1 MRDGEQQTG
10 VILSKDEKIRIAEG
24 LAEAGVHRIEAGMPI
39 VSPSDNEAIKEIVK
53 RNLGPQIFSFARCM
67 KEDVKRAIDTGV
79 NGVVMEIPS
88 SKHMVELAYRWP
100 MEKAIETSI
109 EATKFAHDNG
119 LEVVFFPIDFSRAEL
134 KWAIDLIEKVG
145 QGRPHGRAGAGRH
158 LRRLSPHAMK
168 YFVTQVQSRIKK
180 RLEAHFHQDFGMGV
194 ANTIMALSLGVEV
207 MHTTVLGIGER
218 SGNAPMEDVVMALK
232 TMYGVDV
239 GIDTTKLTPL
249 ANLVQ
254 RLTGV
259 VVPTNKAIVG
269 SGLYQIE
276 SGIIASW
283 FKNCGEKYAT
293 ELFPIRWS
301 AVGQPPAEVVMGK
314 GSGIDSVNMWL
325 QRRRHAGVG
334 RGRHEGAAGGQGLFA
349 EEQEDAHAR
358 PSSAIWRAR
367 RSGGRSRRRS
377 RAALSRL
384 RRTTAKPRATS
395 PGFLFSLTLAGR
407 GLAPSKP
414 IPSSD
419 TACRR
424 MMRPPTASAPAKMR
438 GTAWRYRPQGAIMQ
452 RIARP
457 VRVPWGYRN
466 QFKVAPRNAAPI

>member
-1 MRDGEQQTG
+1 MANATPWKTNDWFVSEWNYAPEVTKDFKFAKNIKIHDVTLRDGEQQTG

-24 LAEAGVHRIEAGMPI
+24 AGRSRRAPHRSRHADRLAVRQRGDQGDRQAQSRPADLLLRPLHEGRRAARHRHRRQRRRHGNPL
-39 VSPSDNEAIKEIVK
+39 V
-53 RNLGPQIFSFARCM
+53 
-67 KEDVKRAIDTGV
+67 
-79 NGVVMEIPS
+79 
-88 SKHMVELAYRWP
+88 SKHMVDLAYRWP

-109 EATKFAHDNG
+109 EATAFAHKNG

-134 KWAIDLIEKVG
+134 KWAHRPDREG
-145 QGRPHGRAGAGRH
+145 RQGRPHGRARLGRH
-158 LRRLSPHAMK
+158 LRRAVAARHEILRHARCR
-168 YFVTQVQSRIKK
+168 SRIKK

-218 SGNAPMEDVVMALK
+218 SGNAPMEEIVMALK

-239 GIDTTKLTPL
+239 GIDSTKLTPL

-283 FKNCGEKYAT
+283 FKNCGEKNAT

-325 QRRRHAGVG
+325 KDVG
-334 RGRHEGAAGGQGLFA
+334 MQVSE
-349 EEQEDAHAR
+349 EDAMKVLQAVKLHSLTNKKMLSHAEFR
-358 PSSAIWRAR
+358 DVA
-367 RSGGRSRRRS
+367 
-377 RAALSRL
+377 
-384 RRTTAKPRATS
+384 RAT
-395 PGFLFSLTLAGR
+395 LGR
-407 GLAPSKP
+407 
-414 IPSSD
+414 
-419 TACRR
+419 T
-424 MMRPPTASAPAKMR
+424 
-438 GTAWRYRPQGAIMQ
+438 QQ
-452 RIARP
+452 
-457 VRVPWGYRN
+457 
-466 QFKVAPRNAAPI
+466 AAE

>member
-1 MRDGEQQTG
+1 MATATPWKTNDWFVSEWNYAPEVTKDFKFAKNIKIHDVTLRDGEQQTG
-10 VILSKDEKIRIAEG
+10 IILSKDEKIRIAEA

-39 VSPSDNEAIKEIVK
+39 VSPSDNDAIKEIVK

-67 KEDVKRAIDTGV
+67 KEDVKRAVDTGV
-79 NGVVMEIPS
+79 NGIVMEIPS
-88 SKHMVELAYRWP
+88 SKHMLELAYRWP
-100 MEKAIETSI
+100 LEKAIETSV

-145 QGRPHGRAGAGRH
+145 KEGHMDALALVDTFGV
-158 LRRLSPHAMK
+158 LSPHAMK
-168 YFVTQVQSRIKK
+168 YFVTEVQRRIPK

-207 MHTTVLGIGER
+207 MHTTVLGVGER

-232 TMYGVDV
+232 TMYGVDC

-259 VVPTNKAIVG
+259 AVPSNKAIVG

-283 FKNCGEKYAT
+283 FKNCGEKNAT

-325 QRRRHAGVG
+325 NDVG
-334 RGRHEGAAGGQGLFA
+334 MQVSE
-349 EEQEDAHAR
+349 EDAMKVLQATKLYSLKNKKMLSKAEFRDLAR
-358 PSSAIWRAR
+358 NVL
-367 RSGGRSRRRS
+367 GRTQQ
-377 RAALSRL
+377 AAE
-384 RRTTAKPRATS
+384 
-395 PGFLFSLTLAGR
+395 
-407 GLAPSKP
+407 
-414 IPSSD
+414 
-419 TACRR
+419 
-424 MMRPPTASAPAKMR
+424 
-438 GTAWRYRPQGAIMQ
+438 
-452 RIARP
+452 
-457 VRVPWGYRN
+457 
-466 QFKVAPRNAAPI
+466 